1 MICFNCE
8 TMAPLLVVA
17 ILCSL
22 TSILVIKSSYAH
34 NGYIFSGDRRSSSLV
49 GSVEREENS
58 PRVIY
63 SITFSKN
70 SVAPLGN
77 LKVVLDKLLRFHIQG
92 SAFFFFFWRCQCWGQ
107 TCWLDVLSP
116 FLAVPSTSLEV
127 SRTWVDQV
135 RPQSCPCWGP
145 GTSWGSFPL
154 NFPVILWFVP

>member
-1 MICFNCE
+1 
-8 TMAPLLVVA
+8 MAPLLVVA

-49 GSVEREENS
+49 GSVEREESS

-92 SAFFFFFWRCQCWGQ
+92 SAFFFFSGDTSVEGRLVDWMFFHLSWLYHPHPWRFPGPKWIRSDPRVAPAGDQG
-107 TCWLDVLSP
+107 P
-116 FLAVPSTSLEV
+116 PGAPSH
-127 SRTWVDQV
+127 
-135 RPQSCPCWGP
+135 
-145 GTSWGSFPL
+145 
-154 NFPVILWFVP
+154 